1 MHYTVFGHFRFEGF
15 LNYNINKYGF
25 NGFLRA
31 IASQDG
37 GKRVNVSVFFLSVT
51 IATIKS
57 CLIPALYFI

>member
-15 LNYNINKYGF
+15 LNYNINKYGMVLFILF

-37 GKRVNVSVFFLSVT
+37 GKRVNVSV
-51 IATIKS
+51 
-57 CLIPALYFI
+57 